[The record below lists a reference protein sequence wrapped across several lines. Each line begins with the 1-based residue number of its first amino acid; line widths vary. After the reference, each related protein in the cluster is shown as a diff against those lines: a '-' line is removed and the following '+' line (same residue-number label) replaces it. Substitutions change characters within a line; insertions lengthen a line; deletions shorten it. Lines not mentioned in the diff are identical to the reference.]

1 MKGTPSEP
9 RCKFSRAAVEALTRA
24 GAGAAGGPALG
35 SVDVLS
41 SPAVRQ
47 GLKDKF
53 DWPTFPMAFLA
64 GAFVGGV
71 DVLAEMEASGDLA
84 RAVAAL
90 AAPAAGAAAAA
101 AAASPPPPP
110 LPREAA
116 VAATAAAA
124 AAFTGLTPALEARLR
139 ALVSRA
145 PAVLF
150 MKGSPA
156 APQCGFS
163 DKVVRLL
170 REHGVPLAAPDDTFD
185 IFTDQAVR
193 EGLKVLFSW
202 PTFPQL
208 YVRGELVGGLDVLRE
223 MAAEDPTRNLA
234 QQLGLA

>member
-1 MKGTPSEP
+1 MLFRS
-9 RCKFSRAAVEALTRA
+9 
-24 GAGAAGGPALG
+24 
-35 SVDVLS
+35 
-41 SPAVRQ
+41 
-47 GLKDKF
+47 
-53 DWPTFPMAFLA
+53 
-64 GAFVGGV
+64 
-71 DVLAEMEASGDLA
+71 
-84 RAVAAL
+84 
-90 AAPAAGAAAAA
+90 
-101 AAASPPPPP
+101 
-110 LPREAA
+110 
-116 VAATAAAA
+116 
-124 AAFTGLTPALEARLR
+124 
-139 ALVSRA
+139 LVSRA